1 MKELADDLFPDDP
14 EKQHRPDDYD
24 GDGEFLWRTGLF
36 TSAGLAAVAAKYK
49 EQIICGVVFLVILAA
64 YFLVSALQ

>member
-1 MKELADDLFPDDP
+1 MQELADDLFPPDRDGKP
-14 EKQHRPDDYD
+14 ADDYD
-24 GDGEFLWRTGLF
+24 GNGEFLWRTGLF

-49 EQIICGVVFLVILAA
+49 EQIICLVVFLVILAA

>member
-1 MKELADDLFPDDP
+1 MQELADDLFPPDRDG
-14 EKQHRPDDYD
+14 EHKPDDYD

-49 EQIICGVVFLVILAA
+49 EQIICLIVFLVILAA